1 MKALPAP
8 GTEAVTEFTVGP
20 DMYPAFEGRVVHEV
34 LGTAALVHQM
44 EWAARKV
51 LLPVLEPGEEG
62 VGTHVSVRHLAPAF
76 PGERVTV
83 RARALEG
90 ATSRELVCQVE
101 AFTDRTRIG
110 EGTVGQAILPL
121 ARLKEMHT
129 W

>member
-1 MKALPAP
+1 MKAIPAP
-8 GTEAVTEFTVGP
+8 GTEAVTEFTVVP
-20 DMYPAFEGRVVHEV
+20 DMFPAFEGRVVHEV

-51 LLPVLEPGEEG
+51 LLSVLEPGEEG
-62 VGTHVSVRHLAPAF
+62 VGIEVCVRHLAPAL

-90 ATSRELVCQVE
+90 SSSRELICQVE
-101 AFTDRTRIG
+101 AFTDRCRIG
-110 EGTVGQAILPL
+110 EGTIGQAVLPL